1 MPMTPPP
8 MTTRL
13 SGMWSSVRQAVESMQ
28 AGHSRSPG
36 MPGMM
41 GFEPAAMIIFSGF
54 RVLSPTRTVIGPVK
68 LASPSSTVTLF
79 ARMRART
86 PPVSLSETL

>member
-1 MPMTPPP
+1 
-8 MTTRL
+8 
-13 SGMWSSVRQAVESMQ
+13 
-28 AGHSRSPG
+28 
-36 MPGMM
+36 MM
-41 GFEPAAMIIFSGF
+41 GFEPAAMIIFSGL